1 MFRVSSVRLR
11 ICGKI
16 NDFIIAIEFYG
27 LRSSVFRDVWMV
39 RAISLRPRALEHQ
52 ETHTVEKIHN
62 DKHLTNRRKRRVAR
76 IAIPMLS
83 LSLTRTRTLFQVA
96 RLTSSFRPRIEMRN
110 IFFVF
115 ILAVDVI
122 QMLGFHCE
130 RTIKEK
136 KWKPSSNEIPAA
148 SQTHT
153 HTRALVHRP
162 LLLFPMRYVPMCFIS
177 LVRLLPLSHC

>member
-1 MFRVSSVRLR
+1 
-11 ICGKI
+11 
-16 NDFIIAIEFYG
+16 
-27 LRSSVFRDVWMV
+27 
-39 RAISLRPRALEHQ
+39 
-52 ETHTVEKIHN
+52 
-62 DKHLTNRRKRRVAR
+62 
-76 IAIPMLS
+76 
-83 LSLTRTRTLFQVA
+83 
-96 RLTSSFRPRIEMRN
+96 MRN

-162 LLLFPMRYVPMCFIS
+162 LLIPYALRTDVFYKSRSAPSAQS
-177 LVRLLPLSHC
+177 LLKPIHRP

>member
-1 MFRVSSVRLR
+1 MWHQYGYAFSLGTTLTICAFEAKRKQKINKNTLIKLCLAELFRVSSVRLR

-76 IAIPMLS
+76 IVIPMLS
-83 LSLTRTRTLFQVA
+83 LSLSHAHAL
-96 RLTSSFRPRIEMRN
+96 SF
-110 IFFVF
+110 
-115 ILAVDVI
+115 
-122 QMLGFHCE
+122 
-130 RTIKEK
+130 K
-136 KWKPSSNEIPAA
+136 
-148 SQTHT
+148 
-153 HTRALVHRP
+153 
-162 LLLFPMRYVPMCFIS
+162 
-177 LVRLLPLSHC
+177 